1 MAELL
6 TQKLAQLEAIASNAR
21 QSIENAKSELES
33 TLAPR
38 ISQELQTRT
47 EQAKQELQTQL
58 ESKKSELETQLES
71 KKQTLESTINQTLQE
86 AKSTFRQEFTQHLQ
100 SQLTNIAS
108 NFTKSATKSL
118 QDTLAPQVLAELT
131 QSPEMKERITHA
143 AKESASEF
151 IAELDLQE
159 LINYARIDTAQIAK
173 DLSKLESFAAQI
185 KKTYTEVLEQHIQ
198 NLDRQSLLKQALKAN
213 AKHIYTQALASD
225 DLLRQRY
232 ETKLHLLAQSIE
244 TTQIALERQLRHSS
258 RLYALEKRPPI
269 SEEEN
274 RNNILVAR

>member
-21 QSIENAKSELES
+21 ASIENAKSELES
-33 TLAPR
+33 TLSAEL
-38 ISQELQTRT
+38 SKELQTRT
-47 EQAKQELQTQL
+47 EQAKQEL
-58 ESKKSELETQLES
+58 ENELES
-71 KKQTLESTINQTLQE
+71 KKQTLESTISQTLQE

-143 AKESASEF
+143 AKEKASEF
-151 IAELDLQE
+151 INELDLQE
-159 LINYARIDTAQIAK
+159 LINYARIDSAQIAK
-173 DLSKLESFAAQI
+173 DLSKLESFAAQT
-185 KKTYTEVLEQHIQ
+185 KKTYTEVLQQHIQ
-198 NLDRQSLLKQALKAN
+198 NLDEQSLLKQALKAN

-274 RNNILVAR
+274 RNNILIAR